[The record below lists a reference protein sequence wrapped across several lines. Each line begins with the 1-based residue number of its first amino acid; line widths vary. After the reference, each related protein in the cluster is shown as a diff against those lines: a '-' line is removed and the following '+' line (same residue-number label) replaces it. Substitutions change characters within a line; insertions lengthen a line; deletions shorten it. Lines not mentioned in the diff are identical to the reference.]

1 MAVSLC
7 SPGWKA
13 GRLEGWKAV
22 IWSHLED
29 EIRPVAGR
37 DSRGPVLF
45 VLGGWVTTTAPQG
58 SSPPVGLF
66 PAIWALR
73 VKGEHARVSFC
84 LSFAA
89 LFK

>member
-1 MAVSLC
+1 MQ
-7 SPGWKA
+7 
-13 GRLEGWKAV
+13 
-22 IWSHLED
+22 
-29 EIRPVAGR
+29 PVAGR

-45 VLGGWVTTTAPQG
+45 VLGGWVTTTATH
-58 SSPPVGLF
+58 SISPPVGLF